1 MYCSYT
7 RFCSSV
13 RRDSFAAP
21 VFRSARL
28 QTVYCVKQVRHCFL
42 FIASSFF
49 VLLRSV
55 LYPYRYI
62 NQRSKMKRKNSGC
75 YFSSSMP
82 DRKMRDAGRNRRED
96 PGHTRC
102 SFRLDKAGSTTS
114 VFPVAARNFVAN
126 GTRFLPYVWIFCNIT
141 VRVKY
146 ALNR

>member
-82 DRKMRDAGRNRRED
+82 DRKMRDAGRNRREE
-96 PGHTRC
+96 C
-102 SFRLDKAGSTTS
+102 VNKVVAIFLKKFMQLFLCLDSRPLLHELYTVLSSCRTS
-114 VFPVAARNFVAN
+114 APDER
-126 GTRFLPYVWIFCNIT
+126 TL
-141 VRVKY
+141 
-146 ALNR
+146 LH

>member
-55 LYPYRYI
+55 LYPYGHI
-62 NQRSKMKRKNSGC
+62 NQRSKTYGKK
-75 YFSSSMP
+75 
-82 DRKMRDAGRNRRED
+82 RDAGKNRRED
-96 PGHTRC
+96 PGHTRR

-114 VFPVAARNFVAN
+114 VFPVA
-126 GTRFLPYVWIFCNIT
+126 GTRFLPYVWILCNIT
-141 VRVKY
+141 VPVNSSIIMQEFLTDHSAMLPVTTY
-146 ALNR
+146 E